1 VSVGRADGLVLALD
15 QGTTSSRAIAFDRTG
30 RPVATAQR
38 ELTQHLPS
46 PGHVEHDP
54 EEIWQG
60 QLACA
65 RDVIT
70 AVGGAARIAAIGI
83 TDQRETSVVWE
94 RATGR
99 PVAPAIVWQSRITA
113 PRCDALKAAGHA
125 PRIRSLTGLPVD
137 AYFSATKIAH
147 ILDSAPDLRARAV
160 AGELCAGTIDSWLVW
175 RLTGGRS
182 HLTDVSN
189 ASRTSLLD
197 ITRLAWDPWLCEVF
211 DVPMAVLPRVVS
223 SSGIV
228 AETDPVLF
236 SRAIPIAGI
245 AGDQQAATFGQ
256 ACFAMGDAKNTYG
269 TGAFL
274 LRNAGTSPV
283 ASDGGSLSTVL
294 WRLADDQAAHYAL
307 EGSVFIAGA
316 AVQWLR
322 DGLRAIDAAAD
333 VERLAAG
340 VGHDDGVYLVPAF
353 TGLGA
358 PWWDPAARGLLIGI
372 TRGTGLS
379 HVARATVD
387 SIAYQVRDVAAGM
400 DEDAG
405 GRLSVLRVDGGAAR
419 NDDLL
424 AFQADLLG
432 VPVERPV
439 VTETTAA
446 GAAFLAGLG
455 IGVWSGQEEIAATWS
470 LERRFEP
477 TMSEQER
484 ARLVAGWRRAV
495 ERSLRWAVEP
505 A

>member
-1 VSVGRADGLVLALD
+1 VLALD
-15 QGTTSSRAIAFDRTG
+15 QGTTSSRAIAFDRDG
-30 RPVATAQR
+30 HPVASAQR
-38 ELTQHLPS
+38 ELMQSLPS

-54 EEIWQG
+54 DEIWQG

-65 RDVIT
+65 RDVIAT
-70 AVGGAARIAAIGI
+70 IGGPARVAAIGV
-83 TDQRETSVVWE
+83 TVQRETTVVWE

-113 PRCDALKAAGHA
+113 PRCEALRSAGHE
-125 PRIRSLTGLPVD
+125 PRIRDLTGLPVD

-147 ILDSAPDLRARAV
+147 LLDSRPDLRARAD
-160 AGELCAGTIDSWLVW
+160 AGELAAGTVDAWLVW
-175 RLTGGRS
+175 NLTGGRE

-197 ITRLAWDPWLCEVF
+197 IRRLAWDPWLCEVF
-211 DVPMAVLPRVVS
+211 EVPMSVLPRVVS
-223 SSGIV
+223 SSGVV
-228 AETDPVLF
+228 AEADPAVLG
-236 SRAIPIAGI
+236 RTIPIAGI

-256 ACFAMGDAKNTYG
+256 ACLREGDAKNTYG

-274 LRNAGTSPV
+274 LRNAGTEPMPS
-283 ASDGGSLSTVL
+283 AGGSLTTVL
-294 WRLADDQAAHYAL
+294 WRLGDDEPTLYGL

-322 DGLRAIDAAAD
+322 DGLRAIDAPAD
-333 VERLAAG
+333 VERLASG
-340 VGHDDGVYLVPAF
+340 IDHDEGVYLVPAF

-372 TRGTGLS
+372 TRGTGLP
-379 HVARATVD
+379 HIARATID
-387 SIAYQVRDVAAGM
+387 SIAYQVRDVLAGM
-400 DEDAG
+400 DTDTRAP
-405 GRLSVLRVDGGAAR
+405 LSVLRVDGGAAR

-446 GAAFLAGLG
+446 GVAFLAGIG
-455 IGVWSGQEEIAATWS
+455 VGVWSGPEEVAATWR
-470 LERRFEP
+470 LDRRFEP
-477 TMSEQER
+477 SMSERDRE
-484 ARLVAGWRRAV
+484 RLVAGWRRAV
-495 ERSLRWAVEP
+495 ERSLGWAVEG
-505 A
+505 